1 MEKSPSHRT
10 PLMEMFLDAQRE
22 KLQEQLKSARK
33 YSYGREEQA
42 RAIALL
48 RMIEA
53 SLDLAL
59 VVSGAGHPSNV
70 QAEQIIVP
78 VPTWI
83 EPAKPIQFNGAP
95 FLVAALNLMCSGD
108 PDAIRA
114 AQHDAPPAVQEALE
128 SLHQFV
134 DRWMVDVIDAAGEIV
149 FGMVYE
155 QGYGWRS
162 SQESELC
169 PWRQCHEQQAT
180 FVECARCKSLR
191 ERITNYV
198 CAVLAREGIEHAGIA
213 KALGG
218 LKVGSTSSLT
228 KPDNGDQTEQHP
240 QNQETQDLLIERYR
254 ANRANDV
261 QRSVRLYELQ
271 GNAVMAEQARTLQ
284 SLHSTL
290 LDMTTKVYIDA
301 QAIEKILSFMK
312 LIAHGERSVPPDTY
326 NDPTRTLNRPFWIEC
341 EKPITITGVPLV
353 IQGLLFA
360 RPSDPLVK
368 KAFLS
373 QGYNPHLLEQKALQF
388 WGVDLVSDQ
397 GMVNFNF
404 VWTGRSWSIN
414 SSHDCPFGQ
423 CTTTEIV
430 RGRACQ
436 TCQTCYKWAAMWLG
450 TVLLARTGHF
460 QEIRREERALHSE
473 RMTPTNG
480 PQRHIIEL
488 NYEVLT
494 STIVHEEPTP
504 APIALRRLQASGLP
518 AFLDAYRRQESRRI
532 EEMKRGSGSP
542 FEIRATQL
550 LTVFQVEVLK
560 SSKILLIPDH
570 AQRMIEQKIKE
581 YGGVDGPRIPTLLPS
596 ISSRSLWIKL
606 ANPLSIAG
614 ALWKADALFLSQSND
629 PKVIEKIMP
638 LLDDPRMREMAQR
651 LRNEPKEFALDVIDT
666 DKRVQFTL
674 AYKPGERFLPSS
686 DSHQCH
692 YHAPGCG
699 QQGQI
704 CPACRKVLELI
715 SGYFSMILL
724 ARSGEFAEFLII
736 EETERV
742 KREEPDLPADPSRS
756 QKKRKT
762 KKKHRQATTWEDR
775 TISTLTVKVSQK
787 VVVEECDADE
797 KRQGHPHWMKL
808 HKQEDIESYQAVQ
821 PSYLR
826 NGKRITPKVA
836 RQWYKLKKTTSVEE
850 MQ

>member
-1 MEKSPSHRT
+1 MEKSPSQRT

-22 KLQEQLKSARK
+22 KLQEQLKNARK
-33 YSYGREEQA
+33 YRHSREEQA
-42 RAIALL
+42 RAIASL

-53 SLDLAL
+53 SLDLA
-59 VVSGAGHPSNV
+59 VVVADADHPSHGP
-70 QAEQIIVP
+70 AEQIILP

-83 EPAKPIQFNGAP
+83 EPARPIQFNGAP
-95 FLVAALNLMCSGD
+95 FLVAALNLMGSGD

-114 AQHDAPPAVQEALE
+114 AQQNATPAVQEALA

-134 DRWMVDVIDAAGEIV
+134 DRWMVDVVDAAGEIV

-169 PWRQCHEQQAT
+169 PWQQCHEQQAT

-198 CAVLAREGIEHAGIA
+198 CAVLAKEGIEHAGITR
-213 KALGG
+213 ALDG
-218 LKVGSTSSLT
+218 LKMGSTSSPT
-228 KPDNGDQTEQHP
+228 KPDNSDQAEQYP

-284 SLHSTL
+284 RLHSTL

-301 QAIEKILSFMK
+301 QTSEKILTFMK
-312 LIAHGERSVPPDTY
+312 LMAHGERSVPPETY
-326 NDPTRTLNRPFWIEC
+326 NDPTRTLDRPFWIEC

-360 RPSDPLVK
+360 KPSDPLVK

-373 QGYNPHLLEQKALQF
+373 QGYSPHLLEQKSLQF

-397 GMVNFNF
+397 GMVIFNF
-404 VWTGRSWSIN
+404 VWTGRSWRIN

-423 CTTTEIV
+423 CIPTEIV

-436 TCQTCYKWAAMWLG
+436 TCQACYKWAAMWLG

-460 QEIRREERALHSE
+460 QEIRREERALHAE
-473 RMTPTNG
+473 QMTPIDG
-480 PQRHIIEL
+480 SQRHIIEL

-494 STIVHEEPTP
+494 STSVHEESTP

-518 AFLDAYRRQESRRI
+518 AFIDTYRRQEARRI
-532 EEMKRGSGSP
+532 EEMKRDGGST
-542 FEIRATQL
+542 FEIRAMQL

-570 AQRMIEQKIKE
+570 AQRMIEQKIQE
-581 YGGVDGPRIPTLLPS
+581 YGGVDGPRIPTLLTS

-606 ANPLSIAG
+606 ANPLGIAG
-614 ALWKADALFLSQSND
+614 APWKADALFWSQSND

-638 LLDDPRMREMAQR
+638 LLNDPRMREMAQR

-674 AYKPGERFLPSS
+674 AYEPGERFLPSR

-692 YHAPGCG
+692 YHSPGCG
-699 QQGQI
+699 QQGLI

-742 KREEPDLPADPSRS
+742 KREEPDVPADPSRS
-756 QKKRKT
+756 PKKPKT

-775 TISTLTVKVSQK
+775 TISTMTVKVSQK
-787 VVVEECDADE
+787 VVVEECEADE

-808 HKQEDIESYQAVQ
+808 HKEEDIESYQAVQ

-826 NGKRITPKVA
+826 NGKRIFPKVA